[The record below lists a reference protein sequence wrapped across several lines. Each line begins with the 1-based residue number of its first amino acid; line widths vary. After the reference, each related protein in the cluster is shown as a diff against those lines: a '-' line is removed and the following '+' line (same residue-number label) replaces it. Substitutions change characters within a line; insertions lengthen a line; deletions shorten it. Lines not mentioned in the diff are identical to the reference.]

1 MERIKVDIDQGGSIM
16 NLNIYDFLIDIA
28 RKVSLDIQYPI
39 GRCVL
44 FDTEDFDPNE
54 MWGGYG
60 NSQP

>member
-1 MERIKVDIDQGGSIM
+1 M

-54 MWGGYG
+54 MWGGMG
-60 NSQP
+60 THSNKPDADRCR